1 MSSEIEAIQT
11 FDTVL
16 SGLDE
21 LTRVRVLN
29 WAWQKYG
36 SPSGSPERIQEKAYA
51 LHNQKRGTAVNV
63 NSTNR
68 KGTPK
73 SRPSIIKDL
82 NLRPNGKKDFPSF
95 VAEKQPTDNYEKCTV
110 AVYYLNQELG
120 LESVSVD
127 HVFTCYKAVGW
138 RLPASL
144 QNALALTSH
153 RKGWLDT
160 SDFKNIKLTTHG
172 ENFVEHDL
180 PHKGANA

>member
-21 LTRVRVLN
+21 LTRMRVLS

-36 SPSGSPERIQEKAYA
+36 TASGPKVQEKAPA
-51 LHNQKRGTAVNV
+51 LYIRKRGTAVNV
-63 NSTNR
+63 NGTKR

-95 VAEKQPTDNYEKCTV
+95 VAEKQPADNYEKCTV

-120 LESVSVD
+120 LESVSID
-127 HVFTCYKAVGW
+127 HVFTCYKALGW
-138 RLPASL
+138 RLPSSL
-144 QNALALTSH
+144 HNSLALTSH